1 MSPLY
6 GVDPKAIAT
15 QVTSI
20 KGGVVASSTDSDL
33 EAFSH
38 NPTHGSFAPPA
49 FQPSA
54 LPIMRTGGSSR
65 TKPDYYRDA
74 DKQ

>member
-1 MSPLY
+1 L
-6 GVDPKAIAT
+6 
-15 QVTSI
+15 
-20 KGGVVASSTDSDL
+20 DSDL

-38 NPTHGSFAPPA
+38 NPTLGSFAPPA

-54 LPIMRTGGSSR
+54 LPIKRTGGSSR